1 LILAMPTR
9 LLRGFHVAP
18 GRAAARGGCSVR
30 RLLDVKISD
39 SLDTS
44 PASLAR
50 TGRAAA
56 QAGYGQP
63 VSELAHDLATDAV
76 MA

>member
-1 LILAMPTR
+1 MPTR
-9 LLRGFHVAP
+9 LLRGFTCS

-39 SLDTS
+39 SFVAS

-50 TGRAAA
+50 TGRDHA

-63 VSELAHDLATDAV
+63 VREFAHDLDTDP
-76 MA
+76 